1 MVLRNLSTS
10 VSEIFHSTHFIRT
23 ILTFPVQPVLVARAL
38 RANLVTPFSPRSWNI
53 SIGIHIS
60 YGSSFEEEL
69 AFLISRHPV
78 FRARDCACP
87 FSFGAQ
93 YQFPDRFYIRGPP
106 HPLQFRFI
114 PSFFAHPPRKRSSS
128 VLLFYVLALDFLFSS
143 GGFFFLTTSHSSPQ
157 TPIVK
162 STLPRTDTP
171 FVRVLH
177 TLPHPNTPPLP
188 HPSPTPPHSVT
199 PFLLVPACAAASSL
213 GKYQRS
219 SCLGYPTRGNETSR
233 KRCTF
238 GRYSFVSSYATV
250 CVRARPIVT
259 TS

>member
-1 MVLRNLSTS
+1 M
-10 VSEIFHSTHFIRT
+10 
-23 ILTFPVQPVLVARAL
+23 
-38 RANLVTPFSPRSWNI
+38 
-53 SIGIHIS
+53 
-60 YGSSFEEEL
+60 
-69 AFLISRHPV
+69 ISRHPA

-128 VLLFYVLALDFLFSS
+128 VLLSYVLALDFLFSS
-143 GGFFFLTTSHSSPQ
+143 GGVFFFLTTSHSSPQ

-177 TLPHPNTPPLP
+177 TPPSKHPSSPTPPLP
-188 HPSPTPPHSVT
+188 HHPLIPSH
-199 PFLLVPACAAASSL
+199 PFFLFRPAQRPVPWESTSDHLARGVSNE
-213 GKYQRS
+213 GQRDKPQA
-219 SCLGYPTRGNETSR
+219 LHVWKIQFR
-233 KRCTF
+233 F
-238 GRYSFVSSYATV
+238 FLRYSGV
-250 CVRARPIVT
+250 CPRTPYRDDVLAPYT
-259 TS
+259 ACS